1 METLRQIGSVES
13 VGSKGLRN
21 VLSVLLGVW
30 WWYQAHRRLASSVTT
45 TTPEVPTVPKG
56 SNRLV
61 LIAPE
66 GWPFI
71 ALFVA
76 ATALGGWAG
85 VHWLGAWGW
94 LIVFAGSVLSIWCV
108 AFFRDPNRTGS
119 ILPHAVLSPADGVVC
134 VVDEAAPPPDLGMG
148 SATMPRVCVFM
159 NVFNVHVNR
168 APVAGRVRKIA
179 YHQGQFLNAS
189 FDKAS
194 SVNERSSMALE
205 MADGRLVI
213 AVQIAGLVARR
224 IVSRVKEGDVLSKG
238 DRYGLIRFG
247 SRVDVYLP
255 PGSTIGVRVGQKVSA
270 GATTIASLV
279 PADLNAPATRAQ
291 SAVVEV

>member
-1 METLRQIGSVES
+1 MLNVIGP
-13 VGSKGLRN
+13 KKT
-21 VLSVLLGVW
+21 W
-30 WWYQAHRRLASSVTT
+30 TWPFPQHRLASSVTT
-45 TTPEVPTVPKG
+45 NAPHVPQHPEAPR
-56 SNRLV
+56 RLILV
-61 LIAPE
+61 ARE

-71 ALFVA
+71 AIFVI

-85 VHWLGAWGW
+85 VHWLVAWGW
-94 LIVFAGSVLSIWCV
+94 LVVIAGAALSVWCV

-119 ILPHAVLSPADGVVC
+119 AEPDAVLSPADGVVC
-134 VVDEAAPPPDLGMG
+134 VVDSAAPPPDLLMG
-148 SATMPRVCVFM
+148 SAIMPRVCVFM

-168 APVAGRVRKIA
+168 APVAGRVKKIA
-179 YHQGQFLNAS
+179 YHKGQFLNAS

-205 MADGRLVI
+205 MSDGRLVI

-224 IVSRVKEGDVLSKG
+224 IVSRVKEGDVLGKG

-255 PGSTIGVRVGQKVSA
+255 PGSEIGVKVGQKVSA
-270 GATTIASLV
+270 GTTTLARL
-279 PADLNAPATRAQ
+279 APASVGA
-291 SAVVEV
+291 SASTTAAVAVEV